1 MIKTILN
8 KIWNFSLKKGWDY
21 IWSKTTVDEKAIE
34 VLKETKIRAKA
45 VKKEIADVKKDLKSA
60 AKQSKDV
67 IAAAKGAKRKGRP
80 TKKK

>member
-45 VKKEIADVKKDLKSA
+45 VKKEIADVKRDLKSA

-80 TKKK
+80 AKKK